1 MRFKILM
8 DKKSWRLDSTG
19 NLTTQIARQKREKKL
34 SSFSARTWER
44 YVSIDVIRSSTPHT
58 FNSKK
63 KKRIRVTWCQ
73 NIYTSPHEIRF
84 QPRDMVSPQIK
95 IKQLVFVSVFIKAF
109 LAFVPKWGC
118 WGQKKP
124 DLVTY
129 STYFNRVFKREA
141 CFQVLKKVN
150 RRSKKDGSTP
160 ERFPFSQWWV
170 SSHLRGIKVIKPLKE
185 KFPLSA
191 TSFVA
196 KWKGPKAD
204 TRLFLFFLSPCFIFL
219 FSTFL
224 LRNAVVWIQWSLLY
238 FLLDR

>member
-1 MRFKILM
+1 
-8 DKKSWRLDSTG
+8 
-19 NLTTQIARQKREKKL
+19 
-34 SSFSARTWER
+34 
-44 YVSIDVIRSSTPHT
+44 
-58 FNSKK
+58 
-63 KKRIRVTWCQ
+63 
-73 NIYTSPHEIRF
+73 
-84 QPRDMVSPQIK
+84 MVSPQIK

-124 DLVTY
+124 DLLTY

-204 TRLFLFFLSPCFIFL
+204 TRLFLFFVSLFYFSPFYFFTAQCGCLDSRMKFTVLPTWPLDGSWTLLSNP
-219 FSTFL
+219 
-224 LRNAVVWIQWSLLY
+224 N
-238 FLLDR
+238 DRWQPFRDLKKTKIR